1 MKITNHC
8 FMRYLQRTGSF
19 EKYSKKIMNIV
30 ENGEKIEPRRPE
42 IKLLN
47 HNFVGAD
54 YYRRGGLVAVVVGG
68 CIVTVMTYEKNQ
80 WR

>member
-1 MKITNHC
+1 
-8 FMRYLQRTGSF
+8 
-19 EKYSKKIMNIV
+19 MNIV

-47 HNFVGAD
+47 HNFIGAD